1 VPIIH
6 DLFILVKKTLTMAG
20 LRINIKELRQIIRL
34 KKEGI
39 SNRKV
44 ADMLHLSRNARC
56 DEIISLSEEGDP

>member
-1 VPIIH
+1 
-6 DLFILVKKTLTMAG
+6 MAG

-56 DEIISLSEEGDP
+56 DEIISLSEEFDNGESSLLELQKLKTE

>member
-1 VPIIH
+1 
-6 DLFILVKKTLTMAG
+6 MAE

-44 ADMLHLSRNARC
+44 ADMLHLSRKARC
-56 DEIISLSEEGDP
+56 DEIISLSEGGDP